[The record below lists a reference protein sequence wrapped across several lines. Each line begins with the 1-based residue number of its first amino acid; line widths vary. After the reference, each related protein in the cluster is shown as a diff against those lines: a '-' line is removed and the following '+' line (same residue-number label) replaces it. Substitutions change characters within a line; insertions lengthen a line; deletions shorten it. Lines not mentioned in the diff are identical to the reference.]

1 MKKLIL
7 LGFLSFCMHMA
18 IGQEAESSTK
28 KAVATYNGYSTEGYY
43 FTNELDQGPLRFDKI
58 MPEVL
63 QHFDLKDEL
72 YKGETFRVNYTI
84 KTVGNKD
91 ELTILSLEKIDYDT
105 DDDDGGQ

>member
-7 LGFLSFCMHMA
+7 LGFLSLFMQMA
-18 IGQEAESSTK
+18 LGQEAQNSTK

-43 FTNELDQGPLRFDKI
+43 FTNELDQGPLHFDKI

-63 QHFDLKDEL
+63 QHFDLKDEV
-72 YKGETFRVNYTI
+72 YKGETFRVNYII
-84 KTVGNKD
+84 KTVGKKD
-91 ELTILSLEKIDYDT
+91 ELTILNLEKIDYDA